1 MKTAPAPSPENQ
13 DQPCKK
19 ARSSVP
25 EPVCPPSWCRNQQPL
40 EEPTAAAAPAA
51 ELRPPAAAK
60 AQAAP
65 LTPAGFKVVP
75 ARFEVRVR
83 APEPGPPAPK
93 SDYKGGHK
101 QSPSQEV
108 RAKMQ
113 KLQSECNSK
122 MEVMKVECA
131 KKIELVTQQ
140 AAADRELVTQ
150 QAAADVKAAKEG
162 KNKVVIVARERLEAA
177 DRVKRL
183 VTERAQ
189 AQVDLAKK
197 EIAELQEQ
205 SVRDQASIKQLMQD
219 KERLELQAQS
229 YATSYSELHR
239 KLAQDWQLIL
249 PNFDLLFIHIT
260 SIVK

>member
-1 MKTAPAPSPENQ
+1 
-13 DQPCKK
+13 
-19 ARSSVP
+19 
-25 EPVCPPSWCRNQQPL
+25 
-40 EEPTAAAAPAA
+40 EPTAAAAPAA

-205 SVRDQASIKQLMQD
+205 S
-219 KERLELQAQS
+219 
-229 YATSYSELHR
+229 
-239 KLAQDWQLIL
+239 
-249 PNFDLLFIHIT
+249 
-260 SIVK
+260 

>member
-1 MKTAPAPSPENQ
+1 
-13 DQPCKK
+13 
-19 ARSSVP
+19 
-25 EPVCPPSWCRNQQPL
+25 
-40 EEPTAAAAPAA
+40 EPTAAAAPAA

-60 AQAAP
+60 AQAAS

-108 RAKMQ
+108 REAWRAKMQ

-150 QAAADVKAAKEG
+150 QAAADVKA
-162 KNKVVIVARERLEAA
+162 
-177 DRVKRL
+177 
-183 VTERAQ
+183 
-189 AQVDLAKK
+189 QVDLAKK

-219 KERLELQAQS
+219 KERLELQ
-229 YATSYSELHR
+229 
-239 KLAQDWQLIL
+239 
-249 PNFDLLFIHIT
+249 
-260 SIVK
+260 